1 MKEIIGGETMSLAV
15 SGVEPTHEK
24 RPKAESRG
32 MKKVR
37 KAVITAAGR
46 GTRQYPAS
54 SAMQKEMFPL
64 VDTDG
69 LAKPV
74 IQIIGEEAI
83 DAGVEEIC
91 IVTQPGEEEQYRNY
105 FRGMSK
111 ETLKA
116 FAGKEWAIE
125 AGKKLEEFGQRL
137 RFVAQHSP
145 EGYGHAVYQAKDF
158 VGNDPFL
165 LMLGDHIYISANGNN
180 CATQLIHKYEA
191 GGFEAMSAVQATPA
205 KLLHLFGTIKGT
217 GTDPARGIY
226 KVDAIYEKP
235 KEDYAAQHL
244 RTTDLPPGMYLC
256 HFGMHVFPSAIF
268 DALGVHIE
276 KNIREKGEIQ
286 LTSAQEFMRTE
297 LLQGTPGGSGGYGA
311 CTIEGQRF
319 DTGIPYGL
327 MESQLALALAGTH
340 RGEIVEAIARL
351 LAEQLQSVA
360 KKGK

>member
-1 MKEIIGGETMSLAV
+1 
-15 SGVEPTHEK
+15 
-24 RPKAESRG
+24 
-32 MKKVR
+32 MKKVK

-91 IVTQPGEEEQYRNY
+91 IVTQPGEEQQYRDY
-105 FRGMSK
+105 FKGMSK

-116 FAGKEWAIE
+116 FEGKEWALQ
-125 AGKKLEEFGQRL
+125 ASKKLEEFGQRL

-158 VGNDPFL
+158 VGDEPFL
-165 LMLGDHIYISANGNN
+165 LMLGDHIYISANGSN
-180 CATQLIHKYEA
+180 CATQLIRKYEA
-191 GGFEAMSAVQATPA
+191 AGFEAMSAVQATPS
-205 KLLHLFGTIKGT
+205 KLLHLFGTIKGHA
-217 GTDPARGIY
+217 TDSAHGIY
-226 KVDAIYEKP
+226 KVEAIHEKP
-235 KEDYAAQHL
+235 KEDYAAERL
-244 RTTDLPPGMYLC
+244 RTNDLPPGMYLC

-268 DALGVHIE
+268 DALGEHIAR
-276 KNIREKGEIQ
+276 NVREKGEIQ
-286 LTSAQEFMRTE
+286 LTSAQEMMRTK
-297 LLQGTPGGSGGYGA
+297 LLNGSYGA

-327 MESQLALALAGTH
+327 MESQIALALAGTH
-340 RGEIVEAIARL
+340 RAEIVEAIARL